1 MSKLF
6 RFRTLV
12 LVALV
17 ITLTI
22 IAMIYALGGLK
33 VNLLSNDLTPFS
45 EEGFV
50 LPEVLDENKLVAQN
64 DRFDMY
70 FDETNTAI
78 TIYDKFNLDDNN
90 DPVVYTTVKT
100 GNNVANTLRNPFT
113 LSYFAEDG
121 SQKVLS
127 AYDNSI
133 SYKDELT
140 NTVTRYYKFKYDEAN
155 NSVQVYYELGRFGV
169 TSDWFP
175 EKLTAERFQKLFVGN
190 LQSEECLA
198 ADAALEAGEITQYE
212 RDDLC
217 YQNPFLT
224 GGDRSFIRNTYQ
236 LEDDGGYRRGGN
248 TQLIKQRL
256 YQLLYEKGY
265 QPFDEEGR
273 PLWETDDDGEFLL
286 DENEQRI
293 PVNAK
298 YTRED
303 VAYDNGFW
311 GIETEVSSPRFL
323 IAIEFRLTSEGF
335 QAKII
340 HNSIKEGQ
348 DFETPTAY
356 RISRIDMLPNFTS
369 STEYITPPSGEDPG
383 VKSSGFIVVPD
394 GSGALINFNNDKGS
408 LNYPVYDRPIYGPD
422 LTYVPETMREEL
434 QSLMF
439 PMYGFVDTSRKQG
452 VLAIVE
458 QGAANSNI
466 FADTPR
472 SNSNFNRANFK
483 SSFRF
488 SESVSVG
495 TGWNEKAF
503 IMWTKDKA
511 PLDYIYR
518 YDILNQDEMTYVG
531 VANAYRTYL
540 TDKYNLTEK
549 DQTTTTVLNANMIG
563 AFERYQLF
571 LGIRYMAD
579 ASLTTFEQAK
589 EIIAELNEIGV
600 NNIALGYTGWTQDG
614 LEPQARNN
622 IKASKVLGGN
632 SGFLELQE
640 YLNENNIPFY
650 PETFVSTN
658 KGYDYAFGKMKYTA
672 RTISAEYTEYFPY
685 NPATLLQDKTK
696 DPLYFVSPRFFE
708 NITRNIINEYQKL
721 NIESIMVSDLGR
733 FNYGDYAKS
742 ANIHLELGNLY
753 QERALRDLEQV
764 YAMQLRAPFDYALQ
778 FASQAIDVPLT
789 SSLYGIFDAS
799 IPFYQLV
806 VSGLVDYAG
815 VSINKNFEKGKDW
828 YLLKSIE
835 TGSNIFFELS
845 YEDSKVLLET
855 EYTQYYYTYYR
866 NWLAEIQE
874 MTQTLDTLGI
884 HEGKLVSHEIIETD
898 VVKVTYSTGLEIV
911 INYRLNPYTYGT
923 ITVQPNTYQVV

>member
-1 MSKLF
+1 MAKLF

-17 ITLTI
+17 IALAV
-22 IAMIYALGGLK
+22 IAMVYALGGLK

-50 LPEVLDENKLVAQN
+50 LPDVLDENKLVATN

-100 GNNVANTLRNPFT
+100 GNDVANSLRNPFT

-140 NTVTRYYKFKYDEAN
+140 NTITRFYKFKYDEAN
-155 NSVQVYYELGRFGV
+155 NAVQVYYELGRFGV

-175 EKLTAERFQKLFVGN
+175 EKLTEERFEKLFVGN
-190 LQSEECLA
+190 LQSDECVA
-198 ADAALEAGEITQYE
+198 AEAALEAGEITQFE

-224 GGDRSFIRNTYQ
+224 RGDRSFIRNTYQ
-236 LEDDGGYRRGGN
+236 FEGDGGYRRGGN
-248 TQLIKQRL
+248 TQLIKKEL
-256 YQLLYEKGY
+256 YKILYEKGY
-265 QPFDEEGR
+265 QPFDEDGK
-273 PLWETDDDGEFLL
+273 PMWETDEDGEFIL
-286 DENEQRI
+286 DDNDQRI
-293 PVNAK
+293 PVNVK

-303 VAYDNGFW
+303 VAFDNGFW

-348 DFETPTAY
+348 DLEVPTAY
-356 RISRIDMLPNFTS
+356 RVSRIDMLPNFTS
-369 STEYITPPSGEDPG
+369 SEEYITPPTEEDPG

-422 LTYVPETMREEL
+422 LTHVPETLRESL
-434 QSLMF
+434 QNLMF

-452 VLAIVE
+452 VLAIIE

-472 SNSNFNRANFK
+472 SNSSFNRANFK

-488 SESVSVG
+488 NESVTVG
-495 TGWNEKAF
+495 TGWDEKAF

-511 PLDYIYR
+511 AMDYIYR
-518 YDILNQDEMTYVG
+518 YDILNQDEMSYVG
-531 VANAYRTYL
+531 VANAYRNYL
-540 TDKYNLTEK
+540 VEKYNLTEQ

-571 LGIRYMAD
+571 LGVRYMAD
-579 ASLTTFEQAK
+579 ASLTTFEQSK
-589 EIIAELNEIGV
+589 EIIEALSEVGV

-622 IKASKVLGGN
+622 IKAAKVLGGN
-632 SGFLELQE
+632 SGFLALQE

-658 KGYDYAFGKMKYTA
+658 KGYDYAFGKMKYTS

-685 NPATLLQDKTK
+685 NPATLEQDKTK
-696 DPLYFVSPRFFE
+696 APLYYISPRFFE
-708 NITRNIINEYQKL
+708 NITNDIIKDYQKL
-721 NIESIMVSDLGR
+721 DIESVMISDLGR
-733 FNYGDYAKS
+733 FNYGDYAKA

-753 QERALRDLEQV
+753 QERALRDLEQA
-764 YAMQLRAPFDYALQ
+764 YTMQLRAPFDYALQ
-778 FASQAIDVPLT
+778 FASQAIDVPLS

-806 VSGLVDYAG
+806 VSGLMDYAG

-835 TGSNIFFELS
+835 TGSNLFFELS

-855 EYTQYYYTYYR
+855 EYTEYYYTYYQ
-866 NWLAEIQE
+866 NWLTEIQE
-874 MTQTLDTLGI
+874 MTQTLDSLGV
-884 HEGKLVSHEIIETD
+884 HEGRLIAHEILATD
-898 VVKVTYSTGLEIV
+898 VVKVTYSNGLEVV
-911 INYRLNPYTYGT
+911 INYTLNPYTYGT
-923 ITVQPNTYQVV
+923 VTVLPNTYQVV